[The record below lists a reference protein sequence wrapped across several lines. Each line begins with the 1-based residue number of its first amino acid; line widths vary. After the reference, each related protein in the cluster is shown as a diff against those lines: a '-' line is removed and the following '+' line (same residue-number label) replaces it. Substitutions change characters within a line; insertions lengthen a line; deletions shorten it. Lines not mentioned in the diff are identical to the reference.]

1 MTTPLTD
8 QQLAL
13 RTALE
18 AALRAAADQCTTDC
32 PADCRTH
39 HPSLFAGGMTA
50 TGLAESIDGD
60 IDAVAHVAA
69 ITVQGEMDRL
79 RAELEQARATVRQ
92 LAIAAENGKHSLAAF
107 AADTTD
113 PGSAALGALYLLRNA
128 LAGQPDIEPAYLE
141 VTPERLR
148 AAHFR
153 EAARLLEDAELDDD
167 AVNML
172 DNVAHG
178 IEQYNPSPG
187 HQSHCAA
194 ATQGCCSCEEP
205 ST

>member
-39 HPSLFAGGMTA
+39 HPSIFAGGMTA

-79 RAELEQARATVRQ
+79 RAELADEQAAHAKTIDNFEGYSEDTATTLGELRARLDAVRNAARAIRNERDGLRAEVQQARSVRTAVLTVMEHYRDAVADASRWTILSD
-92 LAIAAENGKHSLAAF
+92 LAIARSGHIPEHL
-107 AADTTD
+107 T
-113 PGSAALGALYLLRNA
+113 
-128 LAGQPDIEPAYLE
+128 PAC
-141 VTPERLR
+141 TC
-148 AAHFR
+148 A
-153 EAARLLEDAELDDD
+153 AELVHQ
-167 AVNML
+167 A
-172 DNVAHG
+172 G
-178 IEQYNPSPG
+178 CPG
-187 HQSHCAA
+187 A
-194 ATQGCCSCEEP
+194 
-205 ST
+205 